1 MRLSFGINRF
11 QPRLWLAFLIV
22 GMGYIPAANAQKGR
36 AAPHASAPHVS
47 APHVSAQHYSAPRM
61 PQAPRAPSMPKQ
73 MNSQPNYAAANRA
86 RSAAA
91 SHAATSKAN
100 RAANVSSNTASN
112 SAVRASNNAARV
124 AAARARAVSAQNQY
138 YGRARRY
145 GGYNYRPR
153 YYASG
158 RRYTGSTTS
167 RADRMVISRL
177 RSAHANLARLDHDY
191 QGHRVQA
198 MHHIS
203 MAIRQLSHRS
213 MMSQGTG
220 FSARMTGMQRN
231 GNGNVNGNRN
241 GNGMR
246 LTQAQSDSRM
256 RHSLLMVTGAGQML
270 SQQANATN
278 ASYVTSGANTGRYR
292 AYGYIHMAANSLN
305 TALRVR

>member
-1 MRLSFGINRF
+1 MRLSSGMNRF
-11 QPRLWLAFLIV
+11 QPRLWLALLIV
-22 GMGYIPAANAQKGR
+22 GMGYVPAANAQKGH
-36 AAPHASAPHVS
+36 AAPHASAPHASAAHVS
-47 APHVSAQHYSAPRM
+47 APHYSAPRM

-73 MNSQPNYAAANRA
+73 MNWQPNYAAANRA
-86 RSAAA
+86 RSAVA

-112 SAVRASNNAARV
+112 STVRASNNAAHI
-124 AAARARAVSAQNQY
+124 AAARARAVSAQNTY

-158 RRYTGSTTS
+158 RRYTGSSTS

-213 MMSQGTG
+213 MMSQGNG
-220 FSARMTGMQRN
+220 FSARMTGMQR
-231 GNGNVNGNRN
+231 NGNVNGNRN

-246 LTQAQSDSRM
+246 LSQAQSDSRL

-270 SQQANATN
+270 SQQSNATN
-278 ASYVTSGANTGRYR
+278 ASYVSSGANTGRYR
-292 AYGYIHMAANSLN
+292 AYGYIHMAANELN
-305 TALRVR
+305 TALTVR